1 MYDNKI
7 NHNMIKLNLTNQELS
22 ILHRAIKVY
31 QIDLIENN
39 LDLLLDYPDALESVK
54 IKIKDAYENN

>member
-1 MYDNKI
+1 MT
-7 NHNMIKLNLTNQELS
+7 KLNLTNQELS
-22 ILHRAIKVY
+22 ILHRAVKVY
-31 QIDLIENN
+31 HIDLIEQK